1 MSTPVAIVA
10 AGGPDRSEMPGF
22 PPAVAAEIVRF
33 LRSGATGNF
42 QVTVKDG
49 RITGCH
55 VTTFVSAHADPRPQ
69 PLDLGAPIGHDSRQ
83 G

>member
-1 MSTPVAIVA
+1 VSGGIAVVAL
-10 AGGPDRSEMPGF
+10 DRAEMPGF
-22 PPAVAAEIVRF
+22 PPAIAAEIVRF
-33 LRSGATGNF
+33 LRSGGTGNF

-55 VTTFVSAHADPRPQ
+55 VTRFVSANAEPRPAA
-69 PLDLGAPIGHDSRQ
+69 LDWTGPIGHDSRQ